1 MKTVVI
7 LEEAVRD
14 LEEAFD
20 FYEKQEPGA
29 GEYFATN
36 LLADIEKLS
45 VTSGIHRSE
54 LGFFKKLSEKFPFAV
69 YYKENDDSVDV
80 YAILDLRKKP
90 SWTRDELQG
99 R

>member
-1 MKTVVI
+1 MKKVVI
-7 LEEAVRD
+7 LEEATRD
-14 LEEAFD
+14 LVDAFD